1 MLILSL
7 EILLNLI
14 YLQNIFND
22 CKIRVVTDILL

>member
-7 EILLNLI
+7 EILLDLI

>member
-22 CKIRVVTDILL
+22 CKIPVVTDILL